1 VVDVAIDTRRRIID
15 AARVRLL
22 ADGYAGLSTRKVAEE
37 AGVPLS
43 QLHYHFGSKGGL
55 IIALFE
61 MENEQRLARQTRMY
75 AEDRPLWQ
83 RYEQA
88 CDFLED
94 DLESG
99 YVRVLQELVAAGW
112 SNPEL
117 GAAVREL
124 LGGWTALLV
133 EVAREAERRHGLLGP
148 FTADEVATL
157 VVSAFIGSEALLLL
171 GFDRDSMP
179 IRSALRRIG
188 VLIRERE
195 EGADPPEGRQAPPR
209 TSPTPADGSVVAG

>member
-1 VVDVAIDTRRRIID
+1 VVDVVTDTRLRIIE
-15 AARVRLL
+15 AARTRLL

-55 IIALFE
+55 IMALFE
-61 MENEQRLARQTRMY
+61 MENQERLTRQIHMY

-112 SNPEL
+112 SNAEI
-117 GAAVREL
+117 GAAVIEL
-124 LGGWTALLV
+124 LGGWIALLT
-133 EVAREAERRHGLLGP
+133 EVAREAERRHGPLGP
-148 FTADEVATL
+148 FTAEELATL
-157 VVSAFIGSEALLLL
+157 IASAFFGSEALLLL
-171 GFDRDSMP
+171 GFDRDALP

-195 EGADPPEGRQAPPR
+195 EAAGAAEA
-209 TSPTPADGSVVAG
+209 TVVAG

>member
-1 VVDVAIDTRRRIID
+1 VVDVATDTRRRILD
-15 AARVRLL
+15 AARARIL

-55 IIALFE
+55 ILALFAL
-61 MENEQRLARQTRMY
+61 ENEERLARQTRMY

-112 SNPEL
+112 SNPEI

-124 LGGWTALLV
+124 FGGWIALLI
-133 EVAREAERRHGLLGP
+133 EVAREAEHRHGPLGP
-148 FTADEVATL
+148 FTAEELATL
-157 VVSAFIGSEALLLL
+157 IASAFFGSEALLLL
-171 GFDRDSMP
+171 GFERDALP
-179 IRSALRRIG
+179 IRSALRRVG
-188 VLIRERE
+188 VVIRERE
-195 EGADPPEGRQAPPR
+195 EAAAAP
-209 TSPTPADGSVVAG
+209 VVAG

>member
-112 SNPEL
+112 SNAEI

-124 LGGWTALLV
+124 LGGWIALLA
-133 EVAREAERRHGLLGP
+133 EVAREAERRHGPLGP
-148 FTADEVATL
+148 FTAEELATL
-157 VVSAFIGSEALLLL
+157 IASAFFGSEALLLL
-171 GFDRDSMP
+171 GFDRDALP

-195 EGADPPEGRQAPPR
+195 EAAGPVGAPI
-209 TSPTPADGSVVAG
+209 VAG